1 MDVPSDLKNKN
12 ELMKPALLYL
22 ITFTAGYL
30 CGSVMN
36 AQIITRFVKGI
47 DIRGIGNNNPGAAN
61 TFKNVG
67 PFWGILTGVL
77 DALKSLVPLLIG
89 NYVFHLTPIALGFLG
104 FGAVIGHGH
113 PLYFGFR
120 GGRAAA
126 TLMGVFLFFIP
137 LELLA
142 GLIISPVI
150 VYTCIKTDRSYWTP
164 FGIIAIS
171 TLTALFT
178 NHPVEVKIIV
188 FAVAILGLFLNRF
201 YLPKMAG
208 NLKNKSKE

>member
-1 MDVPSDLKNKN
+1 MN
-12 ELMKPALLYL
+12 PALLYFT
-22 ITFTAGYL
+22 TFTAGYL

-67 PFWGILTGVL
+67 PFWGILAGVL
-77 DALKSLVPLLIG
+77 DALKSLAPLLIG
-89 NYVFHLTPIALGFLG
+89 YYVFKLQPVALGIIG

-142 GLIISPVI
+142 GLIISPVL
-150 VYTCIKTDRSYWTP
+150 VYTFIKTDRSYWTP

-171 TLTALFT
+171 ALMSLFT
-178 NHPVEVKIIV
+178 NHPVEIKIIV

-201 YLPKMAG
+201 YLPEMVK
-208 NLKNKSKE
+208 NLKNKTNK